1 VREALRRT
9 EAILRRS
16 CGRRVRTAFPM
27 AALTTFRIGG
37 PAALYLEVASELDLA
52 AAGEAIRETGVPYV
66 VVGRGSNILV
76 ADRGFA
82 GLVLRL
88 GGGYRWVAGHGER
101 LAAGGATPLPI
112 LSGVALARSLS
123 GLEFGVAIPAS
134 LGGAVRMNAG
144 AHGRELADVL
154 DTVDVFTLTD
164 GCARSVAAADAG
176 FAYRGS
182 LLPRDG
188 VVVGATM
195 RLLRGEGAE
204 IRRRMEDARRW
215 RRRTQP
221 LAEANCGSVFKN
233 PPGDHAARLI
243 EEAGAKGMSVGG
255 ARVSCKHANFIVASE
270 GARASEVVALIRSV
284 QELVESRFGVRLE
297 PEVLFVGEFDP
308 RVG

>member
-1 VREALRRT
+1 MREALRRT